1 MRSKFLK
8 LLAVVAFGLITFPF
22 VLTNDVVSFENI
34 SPLRML
40 GYYGGFT
47 VLFLIGYAFAYVA
60 YRRKVLTVIMR
71 LTGVFSFASGLIMLL
86 WTKDTNIIFALCA
99 SSVLWYFLGV
109 RASRKHYA
117 DIFPVYMFGL
127 YIVVTL
133 ISYIVYG
140 MVCEKE
146 LKEPVQTAVIVVFMV
161 EMCLVALLINQSEIY
176 DKANRRRET
185 RTMLPKELSAF
196 NALLVLGVTGTGL
209 VLYVFADE
217 IVFLLKKIAGFFIK
231 AFLFLMRGHSEFIPV
246 DGGDEYLEGNGY
258 TTPETNDFWNVIFFI
273 ILIAVVIC
281 FRKQILEVIKN
292 IIKSIISFFMRE
304 TEKSMPEPE
313 FVDIFEDIGYDRK
326 KAKGVSYSALMRQYR
341 SEKNAIKKYRIGYG
355 ILLKQLLFCKIDIK
369 RADTVTVQH
378 EKGREICGETLK
390 EVTEC
395 YNSLRYDDASVSEA
409 DLSALDRLIADM
421 GVHLK
426 GRI

>member
-1 MRSKFLK
+1 MRSGFLK
-8 LLAVVAFGLITFPF
+8 LLAIVAFGLITFPF
-22 VLTNDVVSFENI
+22 VFTNDVISFENI

-40 GYYGGFT
+40 GYYGGFS
-47 VLFLIGYAFAYVA
+47 VVFLIGYAFAYVA

-71 LTGVFSFASGLIMLL
+71 LTGVCSFASGLIMLL
-86 WTKDTNIIFALCA
+86 WTKETNIIFALCA

-117 DIFPVYMFGL
+117 DIFPVFMFGL

-146 LKEPVQTAVIVVFMV
+146 LKEPVQTAVIIAFMT
-161 EMCLVALLINQSEIY
+161 EMCLTALLVNQSEIY
-176 DKANRRRET
+176 DRANQRRET
-185 RTMLPKELSAF
+185 KAMLPKELSAF
-196 NALLVLGVTGTGL
+196 NAILVLGVTGSGL
-209 VLYVFADE
+209 ALYVFADE
-217 IVFLLKKIAGFFIK
+217 IVFLLKKIVEFIIK
-231 AFLFLMRGHSEFIPV
+231 AFLFLMKGNVDFMAIDPGEGEISTSIYDSSHTNSLWNAVFYIIFIA
-246 DGGDEYLEGNGY
+246 
-258 TTPETNDFWNVIFFI
+258 FI
-273 ILIAVVIC
+273 IG

-292 IIKSIISFFMRE
+292 FIKSIISFFMRE

-313 FVDIFEDIGYDRK
+313 FVDIFEDIGFERK

-341 SEKNAIKKYRIGYG
+341 SEKDAVKKYRIGYG
-355 ILLKQLLFCKIDIK
+355 ILLKQLLLCRIDIK

-378 EKGREICGETLK
+378 EKGREICGESLK
-390 EVTEC
+390 GITDC

-409 DLSALDRLIADM
+409 DLSALDRLITDM